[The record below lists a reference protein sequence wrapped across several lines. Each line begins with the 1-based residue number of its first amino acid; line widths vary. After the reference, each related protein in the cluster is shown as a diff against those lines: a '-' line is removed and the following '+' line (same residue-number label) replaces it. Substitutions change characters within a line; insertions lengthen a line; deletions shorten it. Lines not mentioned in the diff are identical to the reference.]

1 MITTLEVLDI
11 LYFLLKDSVL
21 FSDSKRP
28 TGALLKGDRPEGSQF
43 EDVVLDA
50 IGGISKAPVQK
61 AVLLVNV
68 YVKNLDPT
76 IIPGIGK
83 GRNIRDS
90 ARLKY
95 LAHLVQ
101 QVFGGD
107 GSEESDLW
115 VNDTCFEVSSDEV
128 FEDEGNDQHYVSF
141 RINCY
146 TIK

>member
-1 MITTLEVLDI
+1 MITTLEVIDI
-11 LYFLLKDSVL
+11 LYLLLKNSQL

-28 TGALLKGDRPEGSQF
+28 TGELLKGDRYEDSKL

-68 YVKNLDPT
+68 YVNNLDPAL
-76 IIPGIGK
+76 IPNIGK
-83 GRNIRDS
+83 GRNVRDS

-95 LAHLVQ
+95 LARLVQ

-107 GSEESDLW
+107 GSEEGDLW
-115 VNDTCFEVSSDEV
+115 VGETCFEVSSDEV